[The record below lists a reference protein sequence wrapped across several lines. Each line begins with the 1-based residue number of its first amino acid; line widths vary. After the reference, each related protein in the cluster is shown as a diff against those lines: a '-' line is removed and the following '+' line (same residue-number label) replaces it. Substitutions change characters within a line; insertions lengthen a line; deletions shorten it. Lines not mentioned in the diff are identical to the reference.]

1 MRIRLRCLAGMYNVL
16 LDPLPQEWHGYRI
29 DPAFQNGI
37 QLIQISSDKEISDR
51 EKVWLMADLLFFDM
65 PETAQEIMEGV
76 QWFLSGWC
84 TDNVEKDSKKE
95 NPVMDWNADQ
105 WRIYS
110 AFRTQ
115 YGIDLNSAE
124 MHFWVFMGLLT
135 TLNEC
140 AFTRVTDIRG
150 KELSSKM
157 DVKEREFYRKA
168 KRRYAID
175 MDAEE
180 ESSEDAMATEE
191 FLKLAGLR

>member
-84 TDNVEKDSKKE
+84 MDNVEKDSKKE
-95 NPVMDWNADQ
+95 TPVMDWNADQ

-150 KELSSKM
+150 KELNSKM
-157 DVKEREFYRKA
+157 DAKEKEFYRKA

-175 MDAEE
+175 TDAEE